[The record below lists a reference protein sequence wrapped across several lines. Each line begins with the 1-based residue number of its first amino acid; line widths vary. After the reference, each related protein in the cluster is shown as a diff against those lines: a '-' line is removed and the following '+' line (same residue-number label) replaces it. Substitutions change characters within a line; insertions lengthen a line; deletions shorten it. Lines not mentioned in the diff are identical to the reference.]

1 MCFLTIQKSPA
12 EIINKYHSILIFNIQ
27 KQNKIESDHD
37 HQSINHGTCAR
48 MKEGN
53 VTNNIR

>member
-1 MCFLTIQKSPA
+1 MFFLTIQKSPA
-12 EIINKYHSILIFNIQ
+12 EIINIIQFSIFNIQ
-27 KQNKIESDHD
+27 KQNKIKSDHD

-48 MKEGN
+48 MEEGN

>member
-27 KQNKIESDHD
+27 NQNKIESDHD
-37 HQSINHGTCAR
+37 HKSINHGTCAR
-48 MKEGN
+48 MEEE
-53 VTNNIR
+53 T